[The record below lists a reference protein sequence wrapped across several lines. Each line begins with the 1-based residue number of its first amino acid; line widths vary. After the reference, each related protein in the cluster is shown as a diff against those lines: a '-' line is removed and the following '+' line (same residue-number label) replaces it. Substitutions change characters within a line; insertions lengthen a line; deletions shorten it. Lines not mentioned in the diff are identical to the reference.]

1 MIQKEKLLTEINR
14 LIELFRHYSWDGQT
28 DYILI
33 GSTRKLTIMIE
44 ELSKAELLIYH
55 RFDED

>member
-1 MIQKEKLLTEINR
+1 MTQADRLLTEINR
-14 LIELFRHYSWDGQT
+14 IIELFRQYSWDAQT
-28 DYILI
+28 EYILI

-44 ELSKAELLIYH
+44 ELSKAEFSLYQ